1 MKSQNQSTARS
12 RFWEIDTLRGVAIIT
27 MILFH
32 LMWDLWFFRILPNVV
47 LHTGFWKYVQR
58 FTAISFLFL
67 VGVSLTISYNQ
78 AVRQKGDA
86 QGLFTKFAKRGV
98 RIFGWGMVF
107 SLVVWGF
114 GIGYVHFGVL
124 HLIGVAIIITYPL
137 ITYRWV
143 NFALWLLLY
152 TLGGF
157 IQSIRVDWIW
167 LVWLGFRPEVY
178 TPVDY
183 FPLIPWL
190 GVILLGIFVGN
201 MLYGQDGRKFG
212 LPDFIHAFGNW
223 LFPSRTLQFLGR
235 HSLTVYLI
243 HQPLLFAI
251 LYSLGLVKIG

>member
-98 RIFGWGMVF
+98 
-107 SLVVWGF
+107 
-114 GIGYVHFGVL
+114 L

-183 FPLIPWL
+183 FPLIPWDRMGASL
-190 GVILLGIFVGN
+190 ACLILFMRLAIGSFHQERYNFWVA
-201 MLYGQDGRKFG
+201 
-212 LPDFIHAFGNW
+212 IH
-223 LFPSRTLQFLGR
+223 
-235 HSLTVYLI
+235 
-243 HQPLLFAI
+243 
-251 LYSLGLVKIG
+251 